1 MSDIAPQ
8 SVVLIPSPGPA
19 LNATRKGVALG
30 ANAFITLATGTG
42 ALLATSL
49 VRTAVTLMRDEP
61 SPAPGELFEGRVR
74 LKALDSATSGGRM
87 MALSPLPPAQ

>member
-1 MSDIAPQ
+1 MTDIAPQ

-30 ANAFITLATGTG
+30 ATGTG